1 MSNNKFHTS
10 LFYTELIKLNKAF
23 FYVTLFLSF
32 GFISLFAFSFYIS
45 EISEGNSSAN
55 LIISLFNTFNSSSYI
70 FFSILILISVG
81 ADYNQKIFNTL
92 LVSGYTRYD
101 LYKTLILR
109 CLIYSLLYILILL
122 FLFLILYFQQFVF
135 NYEKLIHI
143 KDFGFQ
149 IIYNISNSFLFLFLT
164 SLFCTTIAVF
174 AKKIIIS
181 LTIFLSFLFTIFMI
195 YMYNSHFN
203 FSFYDFLPPYQ
214 ISNNLLK
221 INHPNYIYLVITY
234 LAYLLTF
241 NFIIYKTLQK
251 QDFK

>member
-10 LFYTELIKLNKAF
+10 LFYTELIKLKKAF
-23 FYVTLFLSF
+23 FYINILLSIAFIYFLTQF
-32 GFISLFAFSFYIS
+32 FYFLDLTNDS
-45 EISEGNSSAN
+45 TNAN
-55 LIISLFNTFNSSSYI
+55 IIISLFNKFNFSSYLFI
-70 FFSILILISVG
+70 SFSLLISIG
-81 ADYNQKIFNTL
+81 SDYNQKIFNTL
-92 LVSGYTRYD
+92 LVSGYTRFD

-109 CLIYSLLYILILL
+109 CLIFALMYIFILI
-122 FLFLILYFQQFVF
+122 FLFIIFCIIQYFN
-135 NYEKLIHI
+135 NYEKLINI

-149 IIYNISNSFLFLFLT
+149 ILFNISNSFLFLFLT

-181 LTIFLSFLFTIFMI
+181 LTIFLSFLFIIFMI
-195 YMYNSHFN
+195 YMFNFYFN
-203 FSFYDFLPPYQ
+203 FSFYDFLPPYH